1 MFYTTIIIALLYK
14 ACALSSEMGSEGG
27 LYLYDNNLQFL
38 FLSLESIFFRFAPRA
53 WWGRGWRTIRKNL

>member
-38 FLSLESIFFRFAPRA
+38 FLSLESIFF
-53 WWGRGWRTIRKNL
+53 